1 MPSTLFL
8 FPVVLAFPFVER
20 ARRKNSGCGGRVVQN
35 DAMPAASRR
44 APFDV
49 ARARP
54 ARLGGP
60 RIELLCAIAGSL
72 AVALSLTIIWI
83 ARASVRRD
91 LYVSEL
97 GAAGEPTARWFQT
110 ALLLVVFGGSL
121 IAFAARRIRSAA
133 PLLRAWTPA
142 VSLWVGCGFF
152 LIASQVTCTAH
163 CPLPVGPTFT
173 WQDFTHTTVAVL
185 AFSAACW
192 AMLQVSFLSGNRM
205 LARASLASGLAVA
218 VVAGTGGILSL
229 ARFQAGF
236 GSRLEL
242 VATTIAI
249 GWLIVLG
256 AVVARSSVA
265 PGASYG
271 RNAALGAAESGTS
284 RNEVE
289 KRLSGELERAARAP
303 GSQVRPAGRSR
314 SRRARSSGIP
324 APD

>member
-1 MPSTLFL
+1 
-8 FPVVLAFPFVER
+8 
-20 ARRKNSGCGGRVVQN
+20 VVQN

-44 APFDV
+44 APIEASPVASSRRDRLRIDV
-49 ARARP
+49 
-54 ARLGGP
+54 
-60 RIELLCAIAGSL
+60 LCAITGSL
-72 AVALSLTIIWI
+72 AVALALAIIWA
-83 ARASVRRD
+83 ARVSVRRD

-97 GAAGEPTARWFQT
+97 GAVGEPTARWFQA

-121 IAFAARRIRSAA
+121 VAFAARDIRSAA

-192 AMLQVSFLSGNRM
+192 AMLQVSFRSGNRM
-205 LARASLASGLAVA
+205 LARASLAAGLAVA
-218 VVAGTGGILSL
+218 VVAGAGGILSL
-229 ARFQAGF
+229 ARFQAAF

-242 VATTIAI
+242 IATTIAI

-256 AVVARSSVA
+256 VVVAARPRMPLPRSTGFGRSVDA
-265 PGASYG
+265 
-271 RNAALGAAESGTS
+271 RAAESSIS
-284 RNEVE
+284 RGG
-289 KRLSGELERAARAP
+289 GEAGDRVSAGLGRAAREP
-303 GSQVRPAGRSR
+303 GSQARPAGRSR